1 MHHLL
6 SIYKNIDRTTMDD
19 AEDLDLGMLMYNLLE
34 YSLIYSDTKSSL
46 WFYLKDEETDFSNN
60 I

>member
-6 SIYKNIDRTTMDD
+6 SIYKKIDRTTMDD

-46 WFYLKDEETDFSNN
+46 WFHLKDEETDFSNN

>member
-6 SIYKNIDRTTMDD
+6 SIYKKIDRTTMDD

-46 WFYLKDEETDFSNN
+46 WFYLKDEETDFTNN

>member
-1 MHHLL
+1 
-6 SIYKNIDRTTMDD
+6 MDD

-46 WFYLKDEETDFSNN
+46 WFYLKDEETDFTNN

>member
-6 SIYKNIDRTTMDD
+6 SIYKKIDRTTMDD

>member
-1 MHHLL
+1 ML
-6 SIYKNIDRTTMDD
+6 SIYKKIDRTTMDD

-46 WFYLKDEETDFSNN
+46 WFHLKDEETDFSNN

>member
-6 SIYKNIDRTTMDD
+6 SIYKKIDRTTMDG

-46 WFYLKDEETDFSNN
+46 WFHLKDEETDFSNN